1 MRFACDSCRA
11 QYNIADEKVG
21 ERGVKVRCKKCGHV
35 IHVRRPEA
43 EAEGAVAGLQETEPP
58 VAPASETPTA
68 ENSIFS
74 GVDEDEIG
82 AAFDQA
88 LGGEGVQ
95 VTNPFQPTDIDS
107 TRVMDEESVKRFAE
121 MSQGGTPTPVAAPPA
136 VVSYEWFV
144 AVDEVQTGPV
154 TESRVKEL
162 WDRGEIGP
170 DSLTWRQGLPDW
182 IPLSEVTEL
191 AALLAP
197 RPSRPIFSPG
207 STPAPPSVVTVP
219 VESAFSAGGVTRTVR
234 AEVPMAT
241 PDSGFRPA
249 ASAALASL
257 AKDEIEALNKPPP
270 PKEPPPPAPK
280 QLLEVPE
287 EPVKRTGP
295 SATAMPAVR
304 PGGNGAPTAP
314 TPFAYR
320 APTATSPAARR
331 GLTMGLAV
339 LGAVVA
345 ALVVVVGYQTFFRPP
360 AVVSIAPSPPVAPP
374 VAPPP
379 APPAAASATAAPSQ
393 TPAPPAKESPPP
405 PPAKASPPPALAK
418 APTPV
423 PAAEAP
429 PRRSNTSR
437 GTRSARSTSSGPAD
451 APGLEGPGKDTIEG
465 SKARTKSDD
474 LFDEVFG
481 TPDGKKAPPAGD
493 KGKKVA
499 AYVPPAPG
507 VTDVPEK
514 VGDGDIMSVVLAN
527 KAAVQRCA
535 DEQRS
540 RDPNLHGTLVMHW
553 VIQTSGKTTNV
564 APVTEAYKSSY
575 FATCTSGLVKTWTF
589 PKHRFSPGQAVDFPF
604 KF

>member
-1 MRFACDSCRA
+1 MRFSCDSCRA

-21 ERGVKVRCKKCGHV
+21 PRGVKVRCKKCGHV
-35 IHVRRPEA
+35 IHVRHPEA
-43 EAEGAVAGLQETEPP
+43 EAEGAVAGLQEAEPP
-58 VAPASETPTA
+58 PPASETPTG
-68 ENSIFS
+68 ENNIFS

-88 LGGEGVQ
+88 LGGEGGQ
-95 VTNPFQPTDIDS
+95 VTNPFQPADTDS

-121 MSQGGTPTPVAAPPA
+121 MSQGGTPTPVSPPTA
-136 VVSYEWFV
+136 VASFEWFV
-144 AVDEVQTGPV
+144 AVDEVQTGPLS
-154 TESRVKEL
+154 EARVKEL

-170 DSLTWRQGLPDW
+170 DSLTWRQGLADW
-182 IPLSEVTEL
+182 IPLSEVGEL

-197 RPSRPIFSPG
+197 RPSRPMFAPAA
-207 STPAPPSVVTVP
+207 TPVAPAVMTVP

-234 AEVPMAT
+234 SDVPVAT
-241 PDSGFRPA
+241 ASPDTGFRPA

-257 AKDEIEALNKPPP
+257 VKDEIEALNKPPP

-280 QLLEVPE
+280 PLLEVPE

-304 PGGNGAPTAP
+304 PGGNGAATAP

-320 APTATSPAARR
+320 APTGTMAAARKGMTLGMAALGIGVVALAGVGYLVYRSLHPAAVS
-331 GLTMGLAV
+331 TVAQPV
-339 LGAVVA
+339 PPPAA
-345 ALVVVVGYQTFFRPP
+345 AL
-360 AVVSIAPSPPVAPP
+360 
-374 VAPPP
+374 PPP
-379 APPAAASATAAPSQ
+379 APPAPAAQ
-393 TPAPPAKESPPP
+393 TPPANAATPTP
-405 PPAKASPPPALAK
+405 PPAPSAKAPAPPALAK

-423 PAAEAP
+423 PAEGP
-429 PRRSNTSR
+429 PRRSTSKSS
-437 GTRSARSTSSGPAD
+437 RSSKQASAASEPA
-451 APGLEGPGKDTIEG
+451 GLEGPGKDTIEG
-465 SKARTKSDD
+465 TRARNKSDD

-481 TPDGKKAPPAGD
+481 TPDGKKAAPAAD

-535 DEQRS
+535 DEQRA

-564 APVTEAYKSSY
+564 APATEAFKSSY